1 VIRNSVTK
9 TTTACF
15 EPSLDYCVVKF
26 PRWDLNKFNRVTAGL
41 GSSMKSVGEVM
52 SIGRSFQEAMQK
64 AIRMATPGVLG
75 FQPPAK
81 GSPGYF
87 SKEQISEE
95 LRNPTDMRM
104 YALSQAFAQGES
116 VDSIFEMTKINPWF
130 LYKLQEVH
138 QTRELLAS
146 RAGETMTAD
155 MMRLAK
161 QQGFCDAQIAECVGS
176 TEMEVRAC
184 LVRVRVRVTQA

>member
-1 VIRNSVTK
+1 
-9 TTTACF
+9 
-15 EPSLDYCVVKF
+15 
-26 PRWDLNKFNRVTAGL
+26 
-41 GSSMKSVGEVM
+41 MKSVGEVM

-161 QQGFCDAQIAECVGS
+161 QQGFCDKQIAECVGS
-176 TEMEVRAC
+176 TEMEVRAR
-184 LVRVRVRVTQA
+184 LVRVRVRVS